1 MSINDFL
8 TKQNVNMIWEILLDE
23 DVLKNKSKEIIIDV
37 SDVVNKNIKGFYE
50 NEKKITNNLIDLN
63 KKFIT
68 LIINYINKKYPSHVE
83 PLQKQPIQ
91 SQEKSITYNDFQS
104 ERISQFEKDLTKR
117 QSEFT
122 NAMTSTVPQA
132 PNFSDKLDEPMSE
145 METALK
151 NVISQR
157 NYDMEQVN
165 KNLNT
170 NQNDNWLKGTETSI
184 KNEKLSILPSIKNN
198 ISNDKNINQNNNQ
211 DNRLKYIKIDS
222 NPIENN
228 ILNKDMI
235 DLNNNDQKKQKKHIS
250 WEDNNNNNN
259 NNNNNI
265 NINISELDTETDS
278 FFNKLKIL
286 PTKKYTEDNNVY
298 RINNLEIKMDDLIDK
313 VDKICSALNIT

>member
-1 MSINDFL
+1 MSTTDFL
-8 TKQNVNMIWEILLDE
+8 TKQNVDMMWEILLDE
-23 DVLKNKSKEIIIDV
+23 DVLKSKSKEIIIEV
-37 SDVVNKNIKGFYE
+37 GDVVNKNIKGFYE

-68 LIINYINKKYPSHVE
+68 LIINYINKKYPLHVE
-83 PLQKQPIQ
+83 PLPKQQIQ
-91 SQEKSITYNDFQS
+91 IQPQEKSITYSDFQS

-117 QSEFT
+117 QTEFT

-145 METALK
+145 MELALK
-151 NVISQR
+151 NAISQR

-165 KNLNT
+165 KNLPT

-184 KNEKLSILPSIKNN
+184 KNEKLTILPAIKNN
-198 ISNDKNINQNNNQ
+198 ISNDKNINQNNS
-211 DNRLKYIKIDS
+211 LKYIKIDS

-228 ILNKDMI
+228 ILQKDII

-250 WEDNNNNNN
+250 WEDNNI
-259 NNNNNI
+259 NNNNI
-265 NINISELDTETDS
+265 NMNISELDTEMDS
-278 FFNKLKIL
+278 IFNKLKIL

-298 RINNLEIKMDDLIDK
+298 RINNLEIKMDNLIDK
-313 VDKICSALNIT
+313 IDKICSALNITK